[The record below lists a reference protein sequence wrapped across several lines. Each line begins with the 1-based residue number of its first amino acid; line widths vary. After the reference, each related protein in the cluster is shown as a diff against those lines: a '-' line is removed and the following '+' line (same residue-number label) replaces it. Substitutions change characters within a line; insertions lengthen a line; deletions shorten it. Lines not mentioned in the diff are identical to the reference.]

1 MGGPLI
7 GIAMEPN
14 EPQLTG
20 SVPQLTGI
28 AMEPNEPQ
36 LTGSAPQLT
45 GIAMPPNDPQL
56 TGIAMPPNDPRLANG
71 RPMRLASYVIG
82 RLCLASCVIGCW
94 IAIGVVR
101 RTNSVRTSGRSGA
114 SVA

>member
-36 LTGSAPQLT
+36 LTGSA
-45 GIAMPPNDPQL
+45 PQL